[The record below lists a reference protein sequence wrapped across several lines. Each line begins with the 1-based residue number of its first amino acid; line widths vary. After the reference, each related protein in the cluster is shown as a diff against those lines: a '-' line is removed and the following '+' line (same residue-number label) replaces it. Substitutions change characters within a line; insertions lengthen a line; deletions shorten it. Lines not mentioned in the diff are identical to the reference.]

1 MRKAARTKASTSSKD
16 TEERQYDGNSS
27 VIKILSEEGI
37 CGLYKGVGTAV
48 VGTAAS
54 QGVYYYFYQ
63 LLGSAWLKRK
73 GRASHAQLGPME
85 SLLIASL
92 SGSMNVLIT
101 NPIWVLVTR
110 IQVQVSLTPLLLH
123 SAQVA

>member
-16 TEERQYDGNSS
+16 TEERQSNGSS
-27 VIKILSEEGI
+27 SIIKILTEEGI

-63 LLGSAWLKRK
+63 LLGSSWLKRK
-73 GRASHAQLGPME
+73 GNSGHAQLGPME
-85 SLLIASL
+85 SLIVASL

-110 IQVQVSLTPLLLH
+110 IQVQVGTIPLL
-123 SAQVA
+123 V